1 MSTEEELKEINDYV
15 YSICLFTSLAFAL
28 AEFIVFG
35 IALYYLPGREKSAD
49 NISGGELYGKYWFT
63 AIYEILA
70 GI

>member
-15 YSICLFTSLAFAL
+15 YNVCLFSSLAFAL

-49 NISGGELYGKYWFT
+49 NSYMHRHNGKYWFT
-63 AIYEILA
+63 VIYEISA